1 MVAFDIVDYLY
12 DRPVIIGQT
21 IQNHRVALLDDWEPL
36 PVGVELGREISQCRV
51 AGISQDSQCTGRNW
65 AVQVFADSPEHTVIP
80 IIRLEKSAY
89 RLILMFVFRREPKD
103 FAPLCQVFQM
113 GIQIIRHTNVLR
125 WCNLFISRR
134 INPKG
139 IIIPVRSAV
148 YRQGERDF
156 FSLPD
161 RSDSRFQCAYLCQLS
176 LFNLQR

>member
-103 FAPLCQVFQM
+103 FVPPLSGISDGHPNHPSHKCLQM
-113 GIQIIRHTNVLR
+113 VQPLYQPPDKSKGNNHSGKECRLST
-125 WCNLFISRR
+125 RR
-134 INPKG
+134 
-139 IIIPVRSAV
+139 A
-148 YRQGERDF
+148 
-156 FSLPD
+156 
-161 RSDSRFQCAYLCQLS
+161 
-176 LFNLQR
+176 

>member
-89 RLILMFVFRREPKD
+89 RLILMFVFRRTLPPSVRYFRWASKSS
-103 FAPLCQVFQM
+103 VTQM
-113 GIQIIRHTNVLR
+113 SSDGATSL
-125 WCNLFISRR
+125 
-134 INPKG
+134 
-139 IIIPVRSAV
+139 SAA
-148 YRQGERDF
+148 G
-156 FSLPD
+156 
-161 RSDSRFQCAYLCQLS
+161 
-176 LFNLQR
+176 

>member
-113 GIQIIRHTNVLR
+113 GIQIIRHTCLQMVQPLYQPPDKSKGNNHSGKECRL
-125 WCNLFISRR
+125 STRR
-134 INPKG
+134 
-139 IIIPVRSAV
+139 A
-148 YRQGERDF
+148 
-156 FSLPD
+156 
-161 RSDSRFQCAYLCQLS
+161 
-176 LFNLQR
+176 